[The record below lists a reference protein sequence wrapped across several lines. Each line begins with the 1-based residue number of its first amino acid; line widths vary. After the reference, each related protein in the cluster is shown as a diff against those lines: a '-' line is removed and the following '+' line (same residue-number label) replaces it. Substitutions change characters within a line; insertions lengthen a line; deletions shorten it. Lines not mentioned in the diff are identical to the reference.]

1 MAQGVW
7 GQLEKTKMHC
17 RRLFL
22 LFKFGFPTLTLFSN
36 FAETIKAVPICWDN
50 LLKWKRD
57 SSVVGGNTVDKV
69 KILTL
74 TFLETIMGFVLE
86 TRPSK
91 SERVFKIFWD
101 FLQSI
106 FWPDVP
112 WAQQPK
118 AAKSIF
124 NTNGLCLQKWHS
136 GTSAKRSK
144 LAHFRG
150 YSGQFK
156 EILSKLESRKFFWDF
171 NQISEDLSFANLC
184 DLFQNCKNCPF
195 IERKSM
201 QDLEKHH
208 WCC

>member
-1 MAQGVW
+1 MHDSQGEDGPGCLRTIGENKSALPTPFFAFQIW
-7 GQLEKTKMHC
+7 
-17 RRLFL
+17 
-22 LFKFGFPTLTLFSN
+22 FPTLTVFSN

-57 SSVVGGNTVDKV
+57 SSVVGGNTVDEV

-74 TFLETIMGFVLE
+74 DSFLETIMGFVLDS
-86 TRPSK
+86 RPSK
-91 SERVFKIFWD
+91 SEGVWD

-106 FWPDVP
+106 FWPDLP

-118 AAKSIF
+118 AAKTIF

-184 DLFQNCKNCPF
+184 DLF
-195 IERKSM
+195 
-201 QDLEKHH
+201 
-208 WCC
+208 